1 MMNVKQINLQLMETQ
16 KNVYNIIWIDDDI
29 DSFLG
34 EKVKGSL
41 EGKGFHFLG
50 IARTYGEF
58 VSLMEMFSDRVD
70 AVITDANFNVSSLAP
85 KSEKDLSG
93 LEKVRESIAFYNSK
107 RDIPFYLC
115 TGRGPVLAE
124 KYEDGQLDYFYVN
137 HRYFSKSQLS
147 KMFEKIKMD
156 IEHINSPSFRIRKKY
171 AKELKAASLIESNE
185 ACLMNAL
192 LYESSENWKN
202 TEDFFNP
209 LRKIVER
216 ILEECK
222 KKQIV
227 PQNVTLSGWKRFL
240 ENKDS
245 IFCLKNPEEEI
256 MPKPLVHSL
265 VFLIPI
271 IQDGSHGDGDLN
283 LGVDSYVRSTKDI
296 NLFRSSL
303 FITMDLC
310 LWFESY
316 CSSMPK
322 QKQKWSIK
330 KDAFVC
336 KGKVSL
342 QKCTDGEFRLVCENY
357 ALEAPKNKEY
367 LEGDTIG
374 IIRETGKNKYPFE
387 YYSEDG
393 GKIMVDKYTNTK
405 NIVKLS

>member
-1 MMNVKQINLQLMETQ
+1 MEMQ

-34 EKVKGSL
+34 EKVLETL

-50 IARTYGEF
+50 IAHTYGEF

-70 AVITDANFNVSSLAP
+70 AVITDANFNVTSLSP

-124 KYEDGQLDYFYVN
+124 KYEDGQLDYFYDN
-137 HRYFSKSQLS
+137 HRYFTKSQLS
-147 KMFEKIKMD
+147 KMFEQIKMD
-156 IEHINSPSFRIRKKY
+156 VEHINSPSFRIRNKY

-185 ACLMNAL
+185 GCLMNAL
-192 LYESSENWKN
+192 LYESSKDWKN
-202 TEDFFNP
+202 TEDYFNP

-227 PQNVTLSGWKRFL
+227 PKNLGLSGWKRFL
-240 ENKDS
+240 ENKDN
-245 IFCLKNPEEEI
+245 IFCLKDPEEEI

-265 VFLIPI
+265 DFLIPI
-271 IQDGSHGDGDLN
+271 IQDGSHGEGDLN
-283 LGVDSYVRSTKDI
+283 LEVDSFVKSTKDI
-296 NLFRSSL
+296 NLFRSAL
-303 FITMDLC
+303 FITLDLC
-310 LWFESY
+310 LWFEKYSA
-316 CSSMPK
+316 SMSK
-322 QKQKWSIK
+322 QKQKWNIR
-330 KDAFVC
+330 KDAFIC
-336 KGKVSL
+336 IGKVSL
-342 QKCTDGEFRLVCENY
+342 RECSDGNYRFVCKNYLLGDSKNNEFS
-357 ALEAPKNKEY
+357 
-367 LEGDTIG
+367 EGDTIG
-374 IIRETGKNKYPFE
+374 IIREIGKNNHPFE
-387 YYSEDG
+387 YYCEDG
-393 GKIMVDKYTNTK
+393 GKIKVDKYTITK